1 MRIIVA
7 TGNENKVREMGQIL
21 EPLGMEIISMRDAGI
36 DVDIVEDGETF
47 EENALIKARAV
58 AKFTRGIV
66 LADDSGIEID
76 AFDGAPGVKSARF
89 LGEKTPYDI
98 KNKEILIRLSGLP
111 DEERGARFVCAIAAV
126 LPDGRE
132 LVVRRTFEGMIA
144 KKEAGEGGFGY
155 DPIFYLPER
164 ECTSAELSPEEK
176 NEISHRGQALRA
188 MREELEKVL

>member
-1 MRIIVA
+1 MRIVVA
-7 TGNENKVREMGQIL
+7 TGNENKVREMRQIL
-21 EPLGMEIISMRDAGI
+21 DPLGMEIISMKEAGI
-36 DVDIVEDGETF
+36 DVDIVEDGENF
-47 EENALIKARAV
+47 EDNALIKARAV
-58 AKFTRGIV
+58 AKYVKGIV
-66 LADDSGIEID
+66 LADDSGLEID
-76 AFDGAPGVKSARF
+76 ALDGAPGVKSSRY
-89 LGEKTPYDI
+89 LGENTPYDI

-164 ECTSAELSPEEK
+164 ECTSAQLSSEEK

-188 MREELEKVL
+188 MKEELEKVL